1 MDETLTERERR
12 ILADIERNL
21 AVDHG
26 LDRRLRA
33 GGLGLR
39 GLWYRAVLV
48 DVVLAVGC
56 VAATALSVVAARTG
70 LAALAPV
77 CVALWAV
84 TALFLARSVSLHLRS
99 SPPGS

>member
-33 GGLGLR
+33 GRLGLR

-56 VAATALSVVAARTG
+56 VAATALSVAAARTG

-77 CVALWAV
+77 CVALWAA
-84 TALFLARSVSLHLRS
+84 TALFLARSVALHLRR